1 MPVDSETAKYAHER
15 FNQRLEEEIRP
26 AYRERLS
33 EATARWNPRPQLLFS
48 GSQAKAFIGVEARYA
63 RETAYAQAESLI
75 EALEKA
81 GAPFDDDAF
90 RKALDDTKKLLEK
103 HGEYSY
109 RKVIGHFNRAAIPP
123 DALKGVEQTVDNEMA
138 HIHDSVL
145 RFLKLK
151 LQETVLTARKARQ
164 PATPDDEDRQFAK
177 LAIEEARQ
185 SVSEQDGK
193 PHPMVGA
200 VIVKDGKVLSSAHR
214 GEAPGN
220 HAEFTALDKKLAD
233 EAVYGATVYTTL
245 EPCTTRNHPKIPCV
259 KRIIDRKVARVVV
272 GMLDPDPR
280 ITGRGMLALR
290 NANIAIDLFP
300 TDLMTEIEELNREFK
315 RLHEQQSQPQPQA
328 QQSASSPRDD
338 IRAELGRF
346 AERKMQIRIEPM
358 TPASEYPIF
367 QVHELDDKRVIVKK
381 LSSSQTVGIPVSRVT
396 EILWGDVSE
405 PPTLMLNG
413 RLQWITIPNEWK
425 FFPETPPSSDEAH
438 LGHARSIGS
447 LQDPYATNI
456 GVQLQQRSYK
466 AHWFRKENL
475 PVCGGA
481 SDGRGWQ
488 LFYGEDG
495 RYLVCLNNHEV
506 LILAVQWDFSG

>member
-1 MPVDSETAKYAHER
+1 MSLDPETTKYAETR
-15 FNQRLEEEIRP
+15 FSQRFEDEIRP
-26 AYRERLS
+26 AYRERLG
-33 EATARWNPRPQLLFS
+33 EAVARWNPRPELLFS
-48 GSQAKAFIGVEARYA
+48 GSQAQVFIAVEARYA
-63 RETAYAQAESLI
+63 REAAYAQAESLI

-81 GAPFDDDAF
+81 GVPFDDDAF

-103 HGEYSY
+103 HSEYSY
-109 RKVIGHFNRAAIPP
+109 RKVIGHFNRAAIPK
-123 DALKGVEQTVDNEMA
+123 DALKGVEQAVDNEMA

-164 PATPDDEDRQFAK
+164 SANPDDEDRQFAK

-193 PHPMVGA
+193 AHPMVGA

-233 EAVYGATVYTTL
+233 EAVFGATVYTTL

-290 NANIAIDLFP
+290 NANVAIDLFP
-300 TDLMTEIEELNREFK
+300 PDLMTEVEELNRDFK

-328 QQSASSPRDD
+328 QQSAPNPKDD

-346 AERKMQIRIEPM
+346 AEKKAQVRIEPM
-358 TPASEYPIF
+358 TPASEYPLF
-367 QVHELDDKRVIVKK
+367 QVHEVDQKRIIVKK
-381 LSSSQTVGIPVSRVT
+381 LSSSQTVAIPLSRVT
-396 EILWGDVSE
+396 EILWADVNE
-405 PPTLMLNG
+405 PPTLILNG
-413 RLQWITIPNEWK
+413 RVQWITIPNEWK
-425 FFPETPPSSDEAH
+425 FFPEPPPPSDEAH
-438 LGHARSIGS
+438 LGHARSVGS
-447 LQDPYATNI
+447 LQDSYAMS
-456 GVQLQQRSYK
+456 VESQLQQRSYK

-488 LFYGEDG
+488 LFYGGDG
-495 RYLVCLNNHEV
+495 RYLVCRNNHEV
-506 LILAVQWDFSG
+506 LMLAVQWNFSG